1 MRRSIRLFTLIFV
14 LTATLLV
21 GLLPTSALAAET
33 RETVGAFEVTGG
45 TSGTDYSYTNGV
57 LTVNSGANI
66 TISMA
71 NGATATTSG
80 RIRIV
85 VNGNAKI
92 TLNGVNIT
100 PEDADTGEGYSGIDL
115 ASGATLNITLQSG
128 SSNEIHGGKSET
140 GMPGPGIHVPEG
152 STLTIG
158 GEGSLEVQGA
168 SREGSGAVGI
178 GGKGSSLGAG
188 EACGN
193 VLILG
198 GTITVQ
204 GGTPTVG
211 GNTATDIGGGQGSP
225 DGGNG
230 QGIRPV
236 SGQTNTYTVWGSLEL
251 PCDITI
257 PEGATVTIPDGASLT
272 VPEDTTL
279 TNNGTILVQGGNYT
293 NSGTLTGNPPT
304 YPSTVTVSFSQGGQA
319 VTSVPYG
326 STVTITA
333 TMEKAETA
341 ANALSADTGTVDF
354 YLGAVEDGTKLNEDG
369 VSVTQGSDGT
379 CTATLEVTLDGE
391 NWKPSESP
399 YTITADFGGY
409 APEGDESGDSLAPNT
424 GSAELTVTKAE
435 QSAPTG
441 TFLPTS
447 STENSIT
454 VTFTDVTQ
462 QENENG
468 IEIACAVGP
477 TASEPTSDWTTAEK
491 FNTSTSYNATIDE
504 LSPGTPYIFFARY
517 KGDDTHEPSPATA
530 SSSAFYTK
538 PKITTQGLPN
548 AYVGVEYSKK
558 LEAVAAEGVAVSWTI
573 TSGTLPA
580 GLTLNI
586 DGTITGTPTTPTTQ
600 AANFTVNATIGEGAS
615 SIFTTQVLTI
625 SVTKS
630 DAELGGLEVSGQ
642 TGFEGAF
649 QYGDT
654 ITVTFTPERKVDT
667 STNALAENT
676 ATLTYTS
683 TEGKEVTLATAT
695 AQADDS
701 FKLTYDTKKKEL
713 PIGENLTLTV
723 SYGGSGALNPVEK
736 ELTVTLDQA
745 YLKNIPTVTGN
756 YVYGETLTVHYTKQ
770 DDETVSYQWYRSA
783 DKIPGATE
791 ASYTLTEADIGE
803 DVYVS
808 VEATDEWHY
817 GAKQSR
823 RQEVAKAQGSIE
835 ISCDSVTYG
844 ETVQPSVTSNT
855 NTGADVTYSYAGTG
869 STSYSP
875 SNEAPENAGTYTVTA
890 TVAETATHTAAE
902 SEPVAFTIRKASQ
915 TAPAAPTEARTTTSS
930 ITLNAI
936 STNENGAAAE
946 YGISK
951 DGGKTWTWQ
960 SGPEFDDLSSN
971 TTYQF
976 AARYA
981 ETDNYAASDPSSVVS
996 IATDRRSSG
1005 GGPSAPS
1012 GPSAEGGKGW
1022 DNVEDVISNAGDGE
1036 TVTVDMNGE
1045 TEVPGSIFE
1054 EVAGK
1059 DVTVEFDMGDVTWT
1073 VNGEDI
1079 PTGTELSGLDL
1090 GVSLGTSGISV
1101 DVINTVTGELGSVQI
1116 TLAHDGEFG
1125 FALTLTA
1132 PLGRENAG
1140 YWANLYHYDEDAKA
1154 LNFETSAQID
1164 DQGDASLRMTHAS
1177 QYAIVI
1183 DDRSHG
1189 LAFTDVSEGSWYF
1202 EYVQY
1207 VVSHG
1212 LMEGTSAT
1220 TFEPEATMTRAMV
1233 WAVLARVDGEE
1244 ISGAGWQSAAREWAV
1259 SNGVSDGTDPNGL
1272 VTREQFATMLHRYAG
1287 EPEASGVL
1295 DAFTDAASV
1304 SGWAREAMAWAV
1316 ENGIVT
1322 GVTATTLA
1330 PQGTATRAQAAAM
1343 LMRFDLLGLH

>member
-1 MRRSIRLFTLIFV
+1 MRKIYLLLLSLI
-14 LTATLLV
+14 
-21 GLLPTSALAAET
+21 LLPYGMRAQDPSEGYTINYEAET
-33 RETVGAFEVTGG
+33 
-45 TSGTDYSYTNGV
+45 
-57 LTVNSGANI
+57 I
-66 TISMA
+66 TIA
-71 NGATATTSG
+71 
-80 RIRIV
+80 
-85 VNGNAKI
+85 
-92 TLNGVNIT
+92 
-100 PEDADTGEGYSGIDL
+100 EGYSLYAEQTGGEAIFTSNGENNTTSLTNYIQNTEQKLYLQAPATGGAEQPDRREITIPARPQAPTVSSATIDYSQEKISAPPGMDTSNWEYSTNSTAWNDVPSGMAL
-115 ASGATLNITLQSG
+115 SEMGWDGNTPKTYYFRTGATDTSFA
-128 SSNEIHGGKSET
+128 SSQA
-140 GMPGPGIHVPEG
+140 
-152 STLTIG
+152 ST
-158 GEGSLEVQGA
+158 
-168 SREGSGAVGI
+168 
-178 GGKGSSLGAG
+178 
-188 EACGN
+188 
-193 VLILG
+193 
-198 GTITVQ
+198 TITA
-204 GGTPTVG
+204 P
-211 GNTATDIGGGQGSP
+211 A
-225 DGGNG
+225 
-230 QGIRPV
+230 RPAKPAEPALVEVTSNSITIEVV
-236 SGQTNTYTVWGSLEL
+236 SGQEYRLGSSGEWKTLQ
-251 PCDITI
+251 
-257 PEGATVTIPDGASLT
+257 G
-272 VPEDTTL
+272 TT
-279 TNNGTILVQGGNYT
+279 
-293 NSGTLTGNPPT
+293 
-304 YPSTVTVSFSQGGQA
+304 
-319 VTSVPYG
+319 
-326 STVTITA
+326 
-333 TMEKAETA
+333 
-341 ANALSADTGTVDF
+341 
-354 YLGAVEDGTKLNEDG
+354 
-369 VSVTQGSDGT
+369 GSDGKT
-379 CTATLEVTLDGE
+379 VYTYNNLAPGTQ
-391 NWKPSESP
+391 
-399 YTITADFGGY
+399 YTIETRT
-409 APEGDESGDSLAPNT
+409 P
-424 GSAELTVTKAE
+424 AETTIANKFA
-435 QSAPTG
+435 SHPA
-441 TFLPTS
+441 
-447 STENSIT
+447 SIT
-454 VTFTDVTQ
+454 VTTKYETD
-462 QENENG
+462 
-468 IEIACAVGP
+468 
-477 TASEPTSDWTTAEK
+477 
-491 FNTSTSYNATIDE
+491 
-504 LSPGTPYIFFARY
+504 
-517 KGDDTHEPSPATA
+517 
-530 SSSAFYTK
+530 
-538 PKITTQGLPN
+538 
-548 AYVGVEYSKK
+548 
-558 LEAVAAEGVAVSWTI
+558 
-573 TSGTLPA
+573 
-580 GLTLNI
+580 
-586 DGTITGTPTTPTTQ
+586 
-600 AANFTVNATIGEGAS
+600 
-615 SIFTTQVLTI
+615 
-625 SVTKS
+625 
-630 DAELGGLEVSGQ
+630 LGGLEVSGN
-642 TGFEGAF
+642 TGFQGHF
-649 QYGDT
+649 QYGDV
-654 ITVTFTPERKVDT
+654 ITVTFTPERKENN

-676 ATLTYTS
+676 ATLTYTNA
-683 TEGKEVTLATAT
+683 EGESVTLATAT
-695 AQADDS
+695 AQADGS